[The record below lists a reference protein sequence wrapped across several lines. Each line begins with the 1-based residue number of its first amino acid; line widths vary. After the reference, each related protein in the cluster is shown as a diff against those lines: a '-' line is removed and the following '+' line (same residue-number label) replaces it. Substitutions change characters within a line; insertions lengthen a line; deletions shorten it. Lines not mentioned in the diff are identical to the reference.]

1 MPPTNS
7 TSTGLPIVVGVEGAE
22 PGLAATRWAAIEAR
36 MRHLPLWIVHAY
48 QPRRAWLPAGHRHPD
63 ADAILSMALD
73 VARAEAARVP
83 VTGQEHTGSPAQL
96 LIDLSAHASLVVVG
110 HRGHGC
116 GSPLPELR
124 SPVASAVTAH
134 ARGPVAVVRPG
145 ARRTVDTG
153 PVVVGVDE
161 STASAVALGMAFEEA
176 ALRSVLLEV
185 VRAAPSAREPA
196 DLDTAQ
202 QRLHQWVRPWHE
214 AHPRLPATL
223 TVTPAYPITALT
235 QASRRASLLVVGAR
249 GGGSARLP
257 VGSVSQQLVHFAA
270 CPVLIVRSP
279 VQQPAQ
285 KVPAT
290 TDATSSVDLGSQGH
304 RRGR

>member
-1 MPPTNS
+1 MPPTRS
-7 TSTGLPIVVGVEGAE
+7 TFIGLPVVVGVEGAE

-36 MRHLPLWIVHAY
+36 LRQLPLWVVHAY
-48 QPRRAWLPAGHRHPD
+48 QPRPTWFPAGHRHPD
-63 ADAILSMALD
+63 SDAILATALD

-83 VTGQEHTGSPAQL
+83 VTGQEHTGPPAQL

-134 ARGPVAVVRPG
+134 ARGPVAVVRPD
-145 ARRTVDTG
+145 ARRTVETG
-153 PVVVGVDE
+153 PVVVGVDD
-161 STASAVALGMAFEEA
+161 STASAVALGVAFEEA

-185 VRAAPSAREPA
+185 VRAAPTAHEPA

-214 AHPRLPATL
+214 AYPRLPVTL
-223 TVTPAYPITALT
+223 TVTPAYPITVLT
-235 QASRRASLLVVGAR
+235 QASQRASLLVVGAR

-270 CPVLIVRSP
+270 CPVLIVRAP
-279 VQQPAQ
+279 ALRPAQ

-290 TDATSSVDLGSQGH
+290 ADTASRDRGSQGNQS
-304 RRGR
+304 GR